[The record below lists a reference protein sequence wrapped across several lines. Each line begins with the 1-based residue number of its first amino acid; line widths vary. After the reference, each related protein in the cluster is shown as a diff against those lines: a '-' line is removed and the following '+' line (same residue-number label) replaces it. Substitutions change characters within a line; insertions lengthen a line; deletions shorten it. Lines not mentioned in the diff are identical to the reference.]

1 MSIVLLGSTSG
12 SVTLQEPAVSGTTVL
27 TLPAVSGTII
37 TTSTTG
43 QVIDSGA
50 LPVGSVLQVVNST
63 TSTQVSSSN
72 NTYIDTT
79 LTATIT
85 PKFATSK
92 ILIISS
98 TNGQNSSASNASNWT
113 LFRGTVAGTN
123 LGNVNGMVQHYTAG
137 GSIRTEITL
146 HFLDSPATTSA
157 QTYTLAFNSDNVGNT
172 AFAQNNATVAS
183 MTLMEIAG

>member
-1 MSIVLLGSTSG
+1 MPVSTINGASAGS
-12 SVTLQEPAVSGTTVL
+12 
-27 TLPAVSGTII
+27 SGTII
-37 TTSTTG
+37 TTGTTG
-43 QVIDSGA
+43 QVIASGA
-50 LPVGSVLQVVNST
+50 LPIGSVLQVVSNT
-63 TSTQVSSSN
+63 FSTQVS
-72 NTYIDTT
+72 TT
-79 LTATIT
+79 SASFTSTGLTATIT
-85 PKFATSK
+85 PKFTTSK

-98 TNGQNSSASNASNWT
+98 TNGNNSSASNASNWT

-123 LGNVNGMVQHYTAG
+123 LGNANGMVQHYTAG

-157 QTYTLAFNSDNVGNT
+157 QIYTLAFNSDNVGNT